1 VASEEAAGLSTRAPG
16 AAFALAVLFGATPHP
31 SRAEDAVAYVLDA
44 TGAAS
49 GRIRVEI
56 ALPVPVPA
64 PAALVVPRNYP
75 GGYSFVLYDGAVEN
89 VKGFSPDGT
98 ALAVLRDAYGP
109 RWALGKAGE
118 RVARVAYEVDVA
130 RMEREIHDAVAASK
144 VRPRYAGF
152 LGYSVFG
159 YVDGE
164 ERRPASLEVRAPEGW
179 PVLATLAP
187 AVPAPAGRA
196 SARAPDYDTLAD
208 SQVLMGPA
216 LKVSRLAGTIPL
228 VFAAYVEGESDLP
241 LESALARTAL
251 DRVQAYFGDAP
262 IRQYTVQLELLT
274 PLAGHG
280 YGFSQEHVDSGTFS
294 LSLER
299 ATTARTGADARERTL
314 VNYAHHMAHS
324 WIPKRAY
331 GAGYFPHTWEAPPVI
346 DTIWFNEGFGRYA
359 AVQALADGMPSAEGA
374 AFRART
380 LARLRAIL
388 DEAPPFVRRM
398 PLAGLSRSASFLYS
412 ADFRIGMSTFARG
425 SLMAAE
431 MDERI
436 RAATGG
442 TMSLRDGL
450 RALLKAPQPFRTEDL
465 PAIFRGATGV
475 DVREVL
481 DRWMKEPPAC
491 CRPPVRGRMRSP
503 AAAAFSDAVRAAELD
518 VVARE
523 ADLARRFP

>member
-1 VASEEAAGLSTRAPG
+1 MRARAFGAVFGVAL
-16 AAFALAVLFGATPHP
+16 LVGATPRP

-44 TGAAS
+44 TAAASS
-49 GRIRVEI
+49 GRIRVDI
-56 ALPVPVPA
+56 ALPVPVAA
-64 PAALVVPRNYP
+64 PADLVMPRNYS
-75 GGYSFVLYDGAVEN
+75 GGYSLFLYDRFVED
-89 VKGFSPDGT
+89 VRAFSPAGS
-98 ALAVLRDAYGP
+98 ALAVRRAQNGP
-109 RWALGKAGE
+109 RWTLGKSGE
-118 RVARVAYEVDVA
+118 TVARVAYDVDVP
-130 RMEREIHDAVAASK
+130 RMEREIWKGVATSK

-164 ERRPASLEVRAPEGW
+164 ERRPAALEVRAAEGW

-187 AVPAPAGRA
+187 AVPAPAGTA

-216 LKVSRLAGTIPL
+216 LTLSRLPGTIPL
-228 VFAAYVEGESDLP
+228 VFAAYAEGAADLSF
-241 LESALARTAL
+241 ESALARTAL

-274 PLAGHG
+274 PLEGHD

-294 LSLER
+294 LSAER
-299 ATTARTGADARERTL
+299 ATTAQTGADARERTL

-331 GAGYFPHTWEAPPVI
+331 GAGYSPHTWEAPPVI

-359 AVQALADGMPSAEGA
+359 AVQALADGMPPAESA
-374 AFRART
+374 AFRTRT

-388 DEAPPFVRRM
+388 KEAPPFVRRM
-398 PLAGLSRSASFLYS
+398 PLAELSRSASFLYS

-425 SLMAAE
+425 ALMAAE
-431 MDERI
+431 MDDRI

-442 TMSLRDGL
+442 EKSLRDGL
-450 RALLKAPQPFRTEDL
+450 RALLKAPQPFRTEEL
-465 PAIFRGATGV
+465 PVIFRGSTGV
-475 DVREVL
+475 DVREIL
-481 DRWMKEPPAC
+481 DRWMKETTP
-491 CRPPVRGRMRSP
+491 
-503 AAAAFSDAVRAAELD
+503 
-518 VVARE
+518 
-523 ADLARRFP
+523 

>member
-1 VASEEAAGLSTRAPG
+1 MASEEAAGLSARTLG
-16 AAFALAVLFGATPHP
+16 AAFGIALFLGASSH
-31 SRAEDAVAYVLDA
+31 SMRAEEAVAYVLDA

-64 PAALVVPRNYP
+64 PAALVMPRNYP
-75 GGYSFVLYDGAVEN
+75 GGYAFVLYDGTIEN
-89 VKGFSPDGT
+89 VRGVSPDGT
-98 ALAVLRDAYGP
+98 TLAAVRDPYGP

-130 RMEREIHDAVAASK
+130 RMEREIHDAVATSK

-187 AVPAPAGRA
+187 AVPAPVGKA

-216 LKVSRLAGTIPL
+216 LTLSRLPGVIPL
-228 VFAAYVEGESDLP
+228 VFAAYVEGEADLS

-262 IRQYTVQLELLT
+262 IRQYTVQLELLK
-274 PLAGHG
+274 PLPGHG

-294 LSLER
+294 LSLAR
-299 ATTARTGADARERTL
+299 ATTAQTSADERDQTL

-331 GAGYFPHTWEAPPVI
+331 GAGYSPHTWEAPPVI

-359 AVQALADGMPSAEGA
+359 AVQALADGMPPAEGA
-374 AFRART
+374 AFCALT

-388 DEAPPFVRRM
+388 DEAPPFIRKM
-398 PLAGLSRSASFLYS
+398 PLAELSTIRLVPLLGRLP
-412 ADFRIGMSTFARG
+412 FRQEHLFEG
-425 SLMAAE
+425 
-431 MDERI
+431 
-436 RAATGG
+436 RAHGR
-442 TMSLRDGL
+442 RDG
-450 RALLKAPQPFRTEDL
+450 RADPLGLGRDE
-465 PAIFRGATGV
+465 
-475 DVREVL
+475 
-481 DRWMKEPPAC
+481 EPEG
-491 CRPPVRGRMRSP
+491 RPPGPPQGAPALPPRRPSRNLPGRHGSGRS
-503 AAAAFSDAVRAAELD
+503 
-518 VVARE
+518 
-523 ADLARRFP
+523 